1 LLGGVLVGCTI
12 LTEPSYAAEP
22 VPSSGDSDA
31 APAYP
36 GDPEAEALL
45 VASEEDRLS
54 SVRES
59 AKVALRTG
67 IGLAP
72 YRLSTGA
79 TRTLVLVARPDPYT
93 LDELVRTAPVTIAQ
107 QPDGSYLVK
116 ESIVVQEGATL
127 SITSDRAAV
136 VHLSSGADGFVS
148 IVGIGGV
155 LQLGGLDGVPVTIKS
170 WDPATEGADLNTTD
184 GRSYVRV
191 IGGSAEFTHVVF
203 ADLGFWSGRTG
214 GVALTG
220 TESAADDSAA
230 DIGDAS
236 LLPAD
241 GSDSGAYDLTPED
254 DVTGVVSGRL
264 TDISVTRNAFGL
276 FVTRADGVSVVD
288 SAITGSLVGGVVFH
302 RDVTNS
308 RISRTTSQSN
318 ATDGFAVTRASTG
331 IIIEGVTAI
340 GNGRNGITLEGAP
353 LAEGPSA
360 TGTSVGSYGKNQVRD
375 SRSAGNQHYGISVLG
390 GSGIVVQGNAV
401 GDGEM
406 GIVVSHGAQE
416 VTIVDNEVRRA
427 ELQGIALRD
436 AGTDATVT
444 GNTVQAGIIGIYA
457 RNAGGTFEDNWIEGV
472 VSHGIALV
480 GDTGESVIGG
490 NTIAGSGPSA
500 IDIDRTQ
507 GVTLN
512 ENITDEWT
520 VTRPLPVVLR
530 SIFRPLTVV
539 WILLIAL
546 LIVTAISVARRGRA
560 HGIRDPYAENAPLR
574 SYTRGAVP
582 PEVARAE
589 GWGRR

>member
-1 LLGGVLVGCTI
+1 
-12 LTEPSYAAEP
+12 
-22 VPSSGDSDA
+22 
-31 APAYP
+31 
-36 GDPEAEALL
+36 
-45 VASEEDRLS
+45 VA
-54 SVRES
+54 V
-59 AKVALRTG
+59 RTG

-72 YRLSTGA
+72 YRLSVGDN
-79 TRTLVLVARPDPYT
+79 RTLVLVARPDPYT
-93 LDELVRTAPVTIAQ
+93 LDELVRTAPVTVAA

-116 ESIVVQEGATL
+116 ENIVVQEGASL

-136 VHLSSGADGFVS
+136 VNLSSGAKGFVS
-148 IVGIGGV
+148 IVGIGGSI
-155 LQLGGLDGVPVTIKS
+155 QLGGLDGAPMTIKS
-170 WDPATEGADLNTTD
+170 WDPATGAADLDTTD

-191 IGGSAEFTHVVF
+191 IGGSAEFTHVAF

-214 GVALTG
+214 GVSLTG

-241 GSDSGAYDLTPED
+241 GSEEGVYDLTPED
-254 DVTGVVSGRL
+254 DVSGVVSGRL
-264 TDISVTRNAFGL
+264 TDISVTRGAFGL
-276 FVTRADGVSVVD
+276 FVTRADGVSLVD
-288 SAITGSLVGGVVFH
+288 SAITDSLVGGVVFH

-308 RISRTTSQSN
+308 RISRTSSKSN
-318 ATDGFAVTRASTG
+318 GTDGFAVTRASSG

-340 GNGRNGITLEGAP
+340 GNGRNGVTLEGAP

-375 SRSAGNQHYGISVLG
+375 SRSAGNLHYGIAIVG

-401 GDGEM
+401 GDGDM

-416 VTIVDNEVRRA
+416 VTIIDNEVRRA
-427 ELQGIALRD
+427 ARQGIALRD

-444 GNTVQAGIIGIYA
+444 GNTVDAGIIGIYA
-457 RNAGGTFEDNWIEGV
+457 RDAGGSFEDNWIEGV

-480 GDTGESVIGG
+480 GDTGKSAIRG
-490 NTIAGSGPSA
+490 NTISGSGPSP
-500 IDIDRTQ
+500 IDIDRTRA
-507 GVTLN
+507 VTLG
-512 ENITDEWT
+512 ENQTDEWT

-539 WILLIAL
+539 WILVIGVLIF
-546 LIVTAISVARRGRA
+546 TAISVARRGRA
-560 HGIRDPYAENAPLR
+560 RGIRDPYEENAPLR

-589 GWGRR
+589 GWGHR